1 MLFGV
6 VAYNLY
12 GVLVRAYSTVRAET
26 VEFTAGRAFGSGV
39 EFFGE
44 VQGRVGYVFVNTY
57 SEVILGFFRLKVFIN
72 GKYHRGGELFRAQAV
87 SSAVNLYLG

>member
-1 MLFGV
+1 MGNGDAARLLTVVEEVRLSVLFGV

-44 VQGRVGYVFVNTY
+44 VQGRVGYVFVNTDG
-57 SEVILGFFRLKVFIN
+57 EVVFGFLVFKVLVN
-72 GKYHRGGELFRAQAV
+72 GFNH
-87 SSAVNLYLG
+87 

>member
-1 MLFGV
+1 MGNGDAARLLTVVEEVRLSVLFGV

-44 VQGRVGYVFVNTY
+44 VQGRVGYVFVNTDG
-57 SEVILGFFRLKVFIN
+57 EVVFGFLVFKVFVN
-72 GKYHRGGELFRAQAV
+72 GFNH
-87 SSAVNLYLG
+87 